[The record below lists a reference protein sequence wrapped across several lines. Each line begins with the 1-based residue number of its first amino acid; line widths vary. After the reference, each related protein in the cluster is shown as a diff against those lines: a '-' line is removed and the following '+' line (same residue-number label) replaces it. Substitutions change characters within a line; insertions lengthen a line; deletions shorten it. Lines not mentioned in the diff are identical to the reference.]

1 MNRVVITGLGA
12 VSPAGSTVATMWDA
26 MLAGRSGIGPL
37 TRFDCDGYATQIAGQ
52 VDDFDVDARVGR
64 REARRVGRFTAF
76 ALAAA
81 DDAMQDAGFP
91 VGEKLPNGDRV
102 ATYVGTGIGGLPEI
116 ADGVVDYAARGPKG
130 VSPFFIP
137 RSLNNLAG
145 GNIAIRYGA
154 RGPSLCI
161 STACAVGNHNIGE
174 AWRLLAMGDADMAIA
189 GGTEA
194 SLTPVGICGFQS
206 MRALSRRNDDPKTA
220 SRPFD
225 ANRDGFVM
233 GEGAG
238 IVVLE
243 SLDHALARGAT
254 PLAEIAGYGSTADAY
269 RITDMHPEGRGPGG
283 AIRRALDQAGID
295 PHATGDDGRPLVD
308 YISAHGT
315 GTSENDKVETRA
327 VKAVFGDNAP
337 QIPMSSIKSMMGHLI
352 AAAGA
357 VELIVC
363 AMAIRNGIVPP
374 TINLHEPDPEL
385 DLDYVPNAARKT
397 DVRTCLSNSF
407 GFGGQNDALILRR
420 FEE

>member
-12 VSPAGSTVATMWDA
+12 ISPAGSTVATMWES

-37 TRFDCDGYATQIAGQ
+37 TRFDCEGYTTRIAGQ

-64 REARRVGRFTAF
+64 REARRIGRFTAF

-81 DDAMQDAGFP
+81 DDAMEDAGFP
-91 VGEKLPNGDRV
+91 VGDKLPDGDRV

-116 ADGVVDYAARGPKG
+116 AGGVDDYGDRGAKG

-145 GNIAIRYGA
+145 GHIAIRYGA

-161 STACAVGNHNIGE
+161 STACAAGNHNIGE

-206 MRALSRRNDDPKTA
+206 MRALSRRNDDPATA

-238 IVVLE
+238 VVILE
-243 SLDHALARGAT
+243 TLEHARARDARIYAEVVGYAAT
-254 PLAEIAGYGSTADAY
+254 TDAHHVTAPA
-269 RITDMHPEGRGPGG
+269 PGG
-283 AIRRALDQAGID
+283 AGAARCMAWALKRAGLKPSD
-295 PHATGDDGRPLVD
+295 VD
-308 YISAHGT
+308 YINAHGT
-315 GTSENDKVETRA
+315 STPLNDSHETSAIRS
-327 VKAVFGDNAP
+327 VFGAHADKLAV
-337 QIPMSSIKSMMGHLI
+337 SSTKGVTGHLLG
-352 AAAGA
+352 AAGGVEA
-357 VELIVC
+357 VASV
-363 AMAIRNGIVPP
+363 MALHTGIVPP
-374 TINLHEPDPEL
+374 TANHSTPDPEC
-385 DLDYVPNAARKT
+385 DLDIIAEGARKI
-397 DVRTCLSNSF
+397 DPHVVLSNGF
-407 GFGGQNDALILRR
+407 GFGGTNAVLALKKWT
-420 FEE
+420 EG

>member
-12 VSPAGSTVATMWDA
+12 ISPAGSTVATMWDA

-37 TRFDCDGYATQIAGQ
+37 TRFDCEGYTTQIAGQ
-52 VDDFDVDARVGR
+52 VDDFDVDARIGR

-81 DDAMQDAGFP
+81 DDAMEDAGFP
-91 VGEKLPNGDRV
+91 VGEKLPDGDRV

-116 ADGVVDYAARGPKG
+116 ADGVVDYSDRGAKG

-145 GNIAIRYGA
+145 GHIAIRYGA

-161 STACAVGNHNIGE
+161 STACAAGNHNIGE

-206 MRALSRRNDDPKTA
+206 MRALSKRNDDPATA

-238 IVVLE
+238 IVILE
-243 SLDHALARGAT
+243 TLEHARARDARIY
-254 PLAEIAGYGSTADAY
+254 AEVVGYASTTDAHHV
-269 RITDMHPEGRGPGG
+269 TAPAPGG
-283 AIRRALDQAGID
+283 AGAARCMAGALRRAGLKPSD
-295 PHATGDDGRPLVD
+295 VD
-308 YISAHGT
+308 YINAHGT
-315 GTSENDKVETRA
+315 STPLNDSHETAAIRS
-327 VKAVFGDNAP
+327 VFGSHADKLAV
-337 QIPMSSIKSMMGHLI
+337 SSTKGVTGHLLG
-352 AAAGA
+352 AAGGVEA
-357 VELIVC
+357 VASVL
-363 AMAIRNGIVPP
+363 ALHTGIVPP
-374 TINLHEPDPEL
+374 TANYTTPDPEC
-385 DLDYVPNAARKT
+385 DLDVVAEGARKI
-397 DVRTCLSNSF
+397 DPEVVLSNGF
-407 GFGGQNDALILRR
+407 GFGGTNAVLALKKWT
-420 FEE
+420 ED